1 MKYTPNKDER
11 KVIII
16 SSQFPQC
23 RAVQHKDKASY
34 AVACQLEQGET
45 VQPLRTVSVE
55 TASWWILKGGGL
67 GQRTWRLYAVETVMT
82 EVKEVAVVAVV
93 VVVKL
98 IPLLTVQWY
107 H

>member
-1 MKYTPNKDER
+1 MKYKQNKDAREV
-11 KVIII
+11 KLVC
-16 SSQFPQC
+16 SQFPQC

-67 GQRTWRLYAVETVMT
+67 GQRTWRLYAVKTVMT
-82 EVKEVAVVAVV
+82 EVEEVAVVTAVTV
-93 VVVKL
+93 LVVKL
-98 IPLLTVQWY
+98 IPLLTV
-107 H
+107 